1 MLPDILSHLGHGIPA
16 LKDFAYGL
24 HGPDCA
30 GDELSRQGPSIIP
43 VTVLEA
49 RRTIVPMGR
58 GTTPARFKNEFAVR
72 LKAAR
77 IVAGYKT
84 QKALAAEIGIDWE
97 RYKKWESGRTPIPHQ
112 YVRTVCDLLNIDANY
127 LFDIESRAA
136 KAKPTDE
143 RQTA

>member
-1 MLPDILSHLGHGIPA
+1 M
-16 LKDFAYGL
+16 
-24 HGPDCA
+24 
-30 GDELSRQGPSIIP
+30 SRQGPSIIP